1 MNSNNYEMAT
11 PINSLQNQNTNVN
24 NLVRNVENNIET
36 LNNSSNVPSSIPQ
49 NIANEP
55 PKYNP
60 NIPVQTQPPV
70 QYTQVN
76 PTSVYKEEPK
86 KDISKNTVEKESL
99 SRYIMKNV
107 KEYLVITLLFSL
119 LAHKKISKLFLNYI
133 PFLAKYE
140 SPIPSLLLRGILFSV
155 ILIIIKKCI

>member
-49 NIANEP
+49 NINNEP

-76 PTSVYKEEPK
+76 PNAVYKEENRKSEQTKPQQ
-86 KDISKNTVEKESL
+86 
-99 SRYIMKNV
+99 
-107 KEYLVITLLFSL
+107 
-119 LAHKKISKLFLNYI
+119 
-133 PFLAKYE
+133 
-140 SPIPSLLLRGILFSV
+140 
-155 ILIIIKKCI
+155 

>member
-55 PKYNP
+55 PTYNP
-60 NIPVQTQPPV
+60 NIPIQRQQQQPHAQV

-76 PTSVYKEEPK
+76 P
-86 KDISKNTVEKESL
+86 NTVKKK
-99 SRYIMKNV
+99 KN
-107 KEYLVITLLFSL
+107 
-119 LAHKKISKLFLNYI
+119 N
-133 PFLAKYE
+133 
-140 SPIPSLLLRGILFSV
+140 LLLKMNHYLDIL
-155 ILIIIKKCI
+155 

>member
-55 PKYNP
+55 PTYNP
-60 NIPVQTQPPV
+60 NIPIQRQQPQAQV

-76 PTSVYKEEPK
+76 PNTVKKEEKQPVV
-86 KDISKNTVEKESL
+86 KNESL
-99 SRYIMKNV
+99 SRYIMANV
-107 KEYLVITLLFSL
+107 KEYLVITLLFAL
-119 LAHKKISKLFLNYI
+119 LAHKKISKLSLNYI

-140 SPIPSLLLRGILFSV
+140 SPIPSLLFRGVLFSI
-155 ILIIIKKCI
+155 ILIVIKKCI